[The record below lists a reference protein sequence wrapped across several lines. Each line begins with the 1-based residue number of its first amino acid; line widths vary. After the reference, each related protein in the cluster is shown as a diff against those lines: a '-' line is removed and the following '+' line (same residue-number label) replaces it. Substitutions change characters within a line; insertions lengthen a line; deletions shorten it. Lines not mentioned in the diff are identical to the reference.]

1 MAREFALDSTI
12 LVILGGGH
20 SDEARALERAEGIL
34 SEHEDAGEVVGVPAP
49 AWAECCHC
57 DFDTSFVIW
66 PLNPKAAVIANRLPP
81 AMIQA
86 GKAKG
91 CTRRA
96 AKMDALILATA
107 EAEGCKAIYTTDG
120 WFEEVAKTAGL
131 TIQVRPLPPVRPVQV
146 QIPEVQ
152 HVDIDAQ
159 ESKKTKT

>member
-1 MAREFALDSTI
+1 
-12 LVILGGGH
+12 VILGGGH

-34 SEHEDAGEVVGVPAP
+34 TEHEDAGEIVGVPAP

-66 PLNPKAAVIANRLPP
+66 PLNPKAAVIANRLTP

-96 AKMDALILATA
+96 AKLDALILATA
-107 EAEGCKAIYTTDG
+107 EAKGCTAIYTTDG
-120 WFEEVAKTAGL
+120 WFDEVAKAAGL
-131 TIQVRPLPPVRPVQV
+131 TIQVRSLPPVRPVQV
-146 QIPEVQ
+146 PIPAVSQ
-152 HVDIDAQ
+152 VDIDAQ
-159 ESKKTKT
+159 KPTDSKIKS